1 MAAGGVAALTTVLGG
16 GYGIARSLSG
26 ATPGDALTA
35 ADADQRSR
43 AAAEP
48 VRKARSD
55 VSSTTPAPTPTPSR
69 APTATD
75 RKNTA
80 RRQAATAASS
90 SPRVTAA
97 PGATADDGAGRTVPG
112 ADTPAGGSGGNS
124 GSLARQVIAMVN
136 AERAQK
142 GCSPLA
148 VDARLQAAAQR
159 HSDDMAARN
168 YYDHT
173 SPDGVG
179 PGDRITSAGY
189 RWSTYGENIFK
200 GPQDART
207 AMAGWMKSP
216 GHRENI
222 LNCAFT
228 QIGVG
233 VNSAANGPWWTQ
245 DFAAH

>member
-1 MAAGGVAALTTVLGG
+1 M
-16 GYGIARSLSG
+16 
-26 ATPGDALTA
+26 
-35 ADADQRSR
+35 
-43 AAAEP
+43 
-48 VRKARSD
+48 
-55 VSSTTPAPTPTPSR
+55 SSTTPTATPTSTPSK
-69 APTATD
+69 APAT
-75 RKNTA
+75 TA
-80 RRQAATAASS
+80 RKSRSRPPSAASP
-90 SPRVTAA
+90 SPRTTAG
-97 PGATADDGAGRTVPG
+97 PEATADDGAAQTAPG
-112 ADTPAGGSGGNS
+112 TDTPAGRSGGS
-124 GSLARQVIAMVN
+124 SSLARQVVSMVN
-136 AERAQK
+136 AERARK

-159 HSDDMAARN
+159 HSDDMATRN

-189 RWSTYGENIFK
+189 RWSAYGENIFK

-233 VNSAANGPWWTQ
+233 VNSASNGPWWTQ
-245 DFAAH
+245 DFAAP